1 MAYIYGP
8 KGRLGFIR
16 NDEFYHVVSDH
27 ELSIRL
33 VVKNGE
39 VIAAFD
45 YMPYGILIRHCGTK
59 EAQIRYQFTGQEW
72 DEELQ
77 LYDPS
82 IGRFY
87 QVRII
92 CFFNL
97 AYFSTDFYVRWMPR
111 NNMLHHISMQ
121 VICQC
126 VCSIQM
132 EI

>member
-39 VIAAFD
+39 VIAAFN

-59 EAQIRYQFTGQEW
+59 EAQIRYRFTGQEW

-121 VICQC
+121 VIRQC